1 MATKQQVSKALEQL
15 GASLHQQPGKYSFDD
30 FEVIAPQ
37 GKVWAGNLC
46 EVLCY
51 EYDRDI
57 MTKSEF
63 WDEVINDIEDGLINE
78 SEVGA

>member
-1 MATKQQVSKALEQL
+1 MATKQKVHKALQEL
-15 GASLHQQPGKYSFDD
+15 GASLQQQPGKYTFDD
-30 FEVIAPQ
+30 FEVVAPE
-37 GKVWAGNLC
+37 GKIWSGNLC

-63 WDEVINDIEDGLINE
+63 WDEVLTDIEQGLQDEEAN
-78 SEVGA
+78 